1 MRFWLFLYSVFLSSF
16 SYAQIDSSKV
26 NTLDEVLLVGN
37 QQMVNNSINK
47 ELFPV
52 KTINA
57 EEITQMGVSSL
68 TSVLNQQL
76 NLSVSQ
82 DASSGRATVGMFGLN
97 GDYVKILVDN
107 VPLVSDNGYGN
118 NIDLN
123 QINVDNIARIEISEG
138 AMGVLYGDNAMAGVI
153 NIITK
158 KSISDSWN
166 IDASLQEETVGN
178 EYNLEDEGRH
188 IQNLRV
194 AHNISENWYASVNFS
209 RNDFKGFKNN
219 HFGKEYFI
227 IDGGT
232 VKTNNRRGYEW
243 NPKLQNTVNT
253 LLKYQKKDFSFFY
266 KFNYYTE
273 TLDIFNQSVESI
285 IQDKEYKITA
295 RDAQY
300 NTDRFQHEA
309 QAFGTFNGGADYLV
323 SASFQRQTRD
333 KEDYIYNLR
342 TQEKQQTLTNLTN
355 QQSDLWYSKATVS
368 NLLQRSSLF
377 AVTAG
382 YEVTYQ
388 EGYDA
393 SASGEHSDKI
403 STQNL
408 GNYDL
413 FSVLDFRKNKFSLHP
428 GVRFNT
434 NSNYGNHLIWSATAN
449 YKLKPDLNFRLVTGS
464 AYKTPTF
471 TNLYYYFVDANH
483 NVQGNP
489 DLDPEDGIS
498 VLLSAEKKTSF
509 ANEFRLQNSL
519 KVFHFNFQDKI
530 DLASTGES
538 TEMKYLNIE
547 NYKILGFS
555 SENSFRFRNF
565 QTNIGL
571 NYTGVSQSLATETND
586 KADDYLFTLNAT
598 ASLRYYW
605 EKTKTNFF
613 ILWKYNGEFQQYIEN
628 TETQTYVKGT
638 REAYSLLDASIQKSF
653 FNNQF
658 QVTAGARNLLDV
670 VRVRNTAVTSTPD
683 HDAPET
689 SLLFGYG
696 RSYFLKIAYNLNF

>member
-1 MRFWLFLYSVFLSSF
+1 MKFWPLFCGVIICSF
-16 SYAQIDSSKV
+16 SYAQTDSVSV
-26 NTLDEVLLVGN
+26 NKLEEVLLLGN
-37 QQMVNNSINK
+37 QQPVNSLDK
-47 ELFPV
+47 ELFSV
-52 KTINA
+52 TTVSA
-57 EEITQMGVSSL
+57 EEISQTGASNIVDI
-68 TSVLNQQL
+68 LNQQL

-82 DASSGRATVGMFGLN
+82 DASSGRATISMFGLT

-107 VPLVSDNGYGN
+107 VPLISDNGYGN

-123 QINVDNIARIEISEG
+123 QINIEDIARIEISEG
-138 AMGVLYGDNAMAGVI
+138 AMGVLYGDNAVAGVV

-158 KSISDSWN
+158 KSIQDSWN
-166 IDASLQEETVGN
+166 INASLQEETVGD
-178 EYNLEDEGRH
+178 EYNFDDEGRH
-188 IQNLRV
+188 IQNLKITHSF
-194 AHNISENWYASVNFS
+194 AKHWFASANFS

-232 VKTNNRRGYEW
+232 VKTNGRRGYEW

-253 LLKYQKKDFSFFY
+253 LLKYQKKDFNFFY

-285 IQDKEYKITA
+285 LHNKQYKVTA
-295 RDAQY
+295 RDIQY
-300 NTDRFQHEA
+300 TTDRFQHEA
-309 QAFGTFNGGADYLV
+309 QAFGTFTGGANYQLI
-323 SASFQRQTRD
+323 ASFQRQQRD
-333 KEDYIYNLR
+333 KEDYIYNLIQQQK
-342 TQEKQQTLTNLTN
+342 QETTTKLTN
-355 QQSDLWYSKATVS
+355 QKSDLWYSKATVS
-368 NLLQRSSLF
+368 NLLQGSPQFNL
-377 AVTAG
+377 TAG
-382 YEVTYQ
+382 YEITYQ

-393 SASGEHSDKI
+393 SASGDYSDKI

-408 GNYDL
+408 GNYDV
-413 FSVLDFRKNKFSLHP
+413 FSVLDFRKNNLSLHP

-449 YKLKPDLNFRLVTGS
+449 YTVKPDLKLRVVTGS

-498 VLLSAEKKTSF
+498 ILLAAEKSTSF
-509 ANEFRLQNSL
+509 FNQSRLQNSL
-519 KVFHFNFQDKI
+519 KFFHFNIQDKI
-530 DLASTGES
+530 DLANTDEVSK
-538 TEMKYLNIE
+538 MKYLNISE
-547 NYKILGFS
+547 YKVLGIS
-555 SENSFRFRNF
+555 TENSFRFQNF

-571 NYTGVSQSLATETND
+571 NYTGVSQSLDIETDD

-605 EKTKTNFF
+605 EKAKTNFS
-613 ILWKYNGEFQQYIEN
+613 ILWKYNGEFQQYIED
-628 TETQTYVKGT
+628 TEMETYIKGT
-638 REAYSLLDASIQKSF
+638 REAYSLLDASIQKDF
-653 FNNQF
+653 LNNQF
-658 QVTAGARNLLDV
+658 RVTAGARNLLDV
-670 VRVRNTAVTSTPD
+670 VRVRNTAVASSPA